1 MSYIVSGEYIEGEE
15 FEQEFESLEEAQSFA
30 GVVIDDGGSAEITDL
45 YGFYHEI
52 YSSYMC

>member
-1 MSYIVSGEYIEGEE
+1 MSYFVSGEYIEGEE

-30 GVVIDDGGSAEITDL
+30 GVVIDDGGSAEIIDL

-52 YSSYMC
+52 YSSYMS